1 MDNGY
6 NLWSM
11 QGQLLSQVKVD
22 NCYQV
27 LWRPRPTNLL
37 SKEQVAALKA
47 SLKEKYWSRFE
58 KEDDAIRQSQLSGA
72 AKERQELKA
81 AWRAFRQAKEKEYAE
96 ERDMRRDLRGGQ
108 ASDDEDDYVTV
119 EREVEEEIG
128 REEELWQ
135 KDQ

>member
-1 MDNGY
+1 M
-6 NLWSM
+6 
-11 QGQLLSQVKVD
+11 
-22 NCYQV
+22 
-27 LWRPRPTNLL
+27 WRPRPTQLL

-47 SLKEKYWSRFE
+47 SLKEKYWARFE

-72 AKERQELKA
+72 AKERAELKA
-81 AWRAFRQAKEKEYAE
+81 AWRAFRQAKEKEFAE

-119 EREVEEEIG
+119 EQQVEEEVS
-128 REEELWQ
+128 RDEELWQ